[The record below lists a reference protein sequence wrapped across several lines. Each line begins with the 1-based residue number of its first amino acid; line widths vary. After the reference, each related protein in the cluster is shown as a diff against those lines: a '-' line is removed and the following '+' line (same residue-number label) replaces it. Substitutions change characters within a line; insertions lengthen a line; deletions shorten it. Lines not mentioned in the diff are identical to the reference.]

1 MTHIS
6 SRATVAEERAFCY
19 NKSGAK
25 NADIYER
32 TVITLLKRLSL
43 RTMLGC
49 FMAVAA
55 FLTVF
60 LGVYN
65 EFEFHKD
72 FYRQQVDYTCKML
85 SDACHQAQQ
94 KLSDV
99 TKMLNQLSAKSRI
112 SSYCEMS
119 ALERMRVYEYIKIL
133 VDTYTE
139 TNSCVI
145 ALYLHSIDGTMVRSV
160 YGFAGKDYH
169 TLKGFYQVL
178 SREALNV
185 PFRKTKTG
193 LVFEEGT
200 ALSAMDQ
207 KLYAIS
213 RPIFSESGYC
223 GSLTIMLDIEK
234 IMQDISEN
242 VQIPMLLRCGETVIW
257 NSLSEEAE
265 SDEVSLYRQ
274 KLEASDWEITVPLY
288 KSEVFEITDR
298 VLNQDVITIMLVIA
312 TEAVLLILIY
322 YWILRPL
329 RDITLQMERIGAQN
343 GKRLQRV
350 YNASKS
356 RNEMEVLANGIN
368 DMLIRVDELNQQAI
382 KSKTDYQKEHIIFLQ
397 SQINPHFLFNSLSS
411 IRGMAAC
418 GNTENVRAMA
428 GNIAEIYRYCMS
440 DDPIATVQEEIECVR
455 QYVSVFE
462 LCYERRVQF
471 RLDVDRRMLQCR
483 IPRMILEPLVENAFS
498 HGFVRSRPEEWQLE
512 LRGRILNGHLFIDL
526 GNSGA
531 VATEELLQRLN
542 GILPIQPVYHGIGV
556 SNVRSRIELIGGSS
570 AYLQYRARERGG
582 VIVTVCFPLEI
593 EHMEER
599 KL

>member
-1 MTHIS
+1 M
-6 SRATVAEERAFCY
+6 
-19 NKSGAK
+19 
-25 NADIYER
+25 
-32 TVITLLKRLSL
+32 TLLKRLSL

-72 FYRQQVDYTCKML
+72 FYQQQVDYTCKML
-85 SDACHQAQQ
+85 NDACHQAKQ
-94 KLSDV
+94 KLTDIAE
-99 TKMLNQLSAKSRI
+99 MLNQLSAKSSI
-112 SSYCEMS
+112 SGYCEMS
-119 ALERMRVYEYIKIL
+119 APERMRVYEYIKIL
-133 VDTYTE
+133 VDSYTE
-139 TNSCVI
+139 TNSCVV
-145 ALYLHSIDGTMVRSV
+145 ALYLHSIDGSIVRSV
-160 YGFAGKDYH
+160 YSFAGKDYH

-193 LVFEEGT
+193 LVFEEGS
-200 ALSAMDQ
+200 ALSATDQ

-213 RPIFSESGYC
+213 QPVFSESGYC
-223 GSLTIMLDIEK
+223 GSLTIMLDVEK

-257 NSLSEEAE
+257 NSLGRDVE

-298 VLNQDVITIMLVIA
+298 ILNQDVITIMLVIA

-382 KSKTDYQKEHIIFLQ
+382 KSKTDYLKEHIIFLQ

-418 GNTENVRAMA
+418 GNTENVCAMA
-428 GNIAEIYRYCMS
+428 GDIAEIYRYCMS

-462 LCYERRVQF
+462 LCYERKVQF
-471 RLDVDRRMLQCR
+471 RLDVDKRMLQCR

-498 HGFVRSRPEEWQLE
+498 HGFVRGRPEEWQLE
-512 LRGRILNGHLFIDL
+512 LRGRILNGHLLIDL

-531 VATEELLQRLN
+531 VATEEQLQRLN
-542 GILPIQPVYHGIGV
+542 GILPIRPVYHGIGI
-556 SNVRSRIELIGGSS
+556 SNVRSRIELIGGKS

-593 EHMEER
+593 EHAEER

>member
-1 MTHIS
+1 MNHD
-6 SRATVAEERAFCY
+6 RANLWRPPF
-19 NKSGAK
+19 
-25 NADIYER
+25 
-32 TVITLLKRLSL
+32 
-43 RTMLGC
+43 
-49 FMAVAA
+49 
-55 FLTVF
+55 
-60 LGVYN
+60 
-65 EFEFHKD
+65 
-72 FYRQQVDYTCKML
+72 
-85 SDACHQAQQ
+85 
-94 KLSDV
+94 
-99 TKMLNQLSAKSRI
+99 
-112 SSYCEMS
+112 
-119 ALERMRVYEYIKIL
+119 
-133 VDTYTE
+133 
-139 TNSCVI
+139 
-145 ALYLHSIDGTMVRSV
+145 VR
-160 YGFAGKDYH
+160 
-169 TLKGFYQVL
+169 
-178 SREALNV
+178 
-185 PFRKTKTG
+185 
-193 LVFEEGT
+193 
-200 ALSAMDQ
+200 
-207 KLYAIS
+207 
-213 RPIFSESGYC
+213 
-223 GSLTIMLDIEK
+223 DIEK

-257 NSLSEEAE
+257 NSLSGEVE

-274 KLEASDWEITVPLY
+274 KLEASDWDITVPLY

-298 VLNQDVITIMLVIA
+298 MLNQDVITIMLVIA

-382 KSKTDYQKEHIIFLQ
+382 KSKTDYLKEHIIFLQ

-428 GNIAEIYRYCMS
+428 GDIAEIYRYCMS

-512 LRGRILNGHLFIDL
+512 LRGRILNGHLLIDL

-531 VATEELLQRLN
+531 VATEEQLQRLN
-542 GILPIQPVYHGIGV
+542 GILPNRPVYHGIGV

-593 EHMEER
+593 EHMEGR